1 MLSIFSLKKSVRNL
15 LLTAGIAVVSAPCA
29 MADGTFDL
37 GGLDAQAQTI
47 QESQAVDA
55 GPQAARPAMNGVMA
69 GRGMTTQPVARQNY
83 VPNLGNRTGNQRLG
97 GISTATRTILSQNG
111 SQSLPVCNLDSFVA
125 QSGYSDQIYGD
136 EGDTG
141 IPPFMGMDES
151 HTIGSG
157 IQSGGLTT
165 NHAINY
171 PSAWCDYN

>member
-1 MLSIFSLKKSVRNL
+1 MTVGL
-15 LLTAGIAVVSAPCA
+15 AVASAPCA

-37 GGLDAQAQTI
+37 SGLDQQAQAIQQT
-47 QESQAVDA
+47 QEADTGAQA
-55 GPQAARPAMNGVMA
+55 PRPMTGIAA
-69 GRGMTTQPVARQNY
+69 GRGETTQPVARQNY
-83 VPNLGNRTGNQRLG
+83 VPNLGARTGNQRLG
-97 GISTATRTILSQNG
+97 MATATRTILSQNG

-136 EGDTG
+136 EGAAD
-141 IPPFMGMDES
+141 IPPYMGMDES